1 MIEWG
6 FVDPDEEIECRTARQ
21 FMIAIFT
28 GHNHIKASL
37 VHSTE
42 GLWRWSKGNC
52 GGTAITLIMK
62 NGESIANLL
71 SKAVKIVI
79 KMQSYGDKVTNQTT
93 VENIMQVTNIEES
106 KDL

>member
-1 MIEWG
+1 MMI
-6 FVDPDEEIECRTARQ
+6 
-21 FMIAIFT
+21 
-28 GHNHIKASL
+28 
-37 VHSTE
+37 
-42 GLWRWSKGNC
+42 
-52 GGTAITLIMK
+52 